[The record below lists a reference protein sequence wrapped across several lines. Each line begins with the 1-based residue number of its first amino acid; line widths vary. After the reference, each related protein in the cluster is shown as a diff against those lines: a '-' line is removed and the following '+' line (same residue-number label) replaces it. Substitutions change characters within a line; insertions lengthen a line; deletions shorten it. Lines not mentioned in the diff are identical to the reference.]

1 MNVLEKYYVLPQLI
15 DAKIEEIRRLRELS
29 VSITSADPSREFVQ
43 GGSQVQCRFADII
56 NRIIDLEN
64 ELNDDVIELLDCEL
78 EAKRFIDTV
87 RDPIVRVFLHY
98 YYIDRLNM
106 EQIAHKMNYSIR
118 QLYRIKSKS
127 RHLMSQENAI

>member
-1 MNVLEKYYVLPQLI
+1 MNVLEKYYILPQLI

-64 ELNDDVIELLDCEL
+64 ELNDEVIEMLDCEI
-78 EAKRFIDTV
+78 EAKGFIETV
-87 RDPIVRVFLHY
+87 KDPVLRVFLHY
-98 YYIDRLNM
+98 YYIDRLTI
-106 EQIAHKMNYSIR
+106 EQIAQKMNYSIR